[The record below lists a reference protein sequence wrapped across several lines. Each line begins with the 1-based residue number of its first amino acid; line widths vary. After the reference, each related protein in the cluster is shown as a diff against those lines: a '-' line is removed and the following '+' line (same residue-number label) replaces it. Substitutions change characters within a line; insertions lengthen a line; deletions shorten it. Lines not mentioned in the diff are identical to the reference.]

1 MQVRRTF
8 SASRAWRPTAGAGL
22 TQTLGHA
29 EVQRARTASSPS
41 FSTRRPARF
50 SIMAA
55 RKSDETAANHVEPE
69 GTANT
74 NSGTGFARAKAVDDQ
89 HHQQAAVAHGLEEEQ
104 STPLRHHRA
113 EPTLGRVQSP
123 CPQPSGAR
131 KKVRSCG
138 SQAAVA
144 TCPAPCLHMPRNSPH
159 SQLRAPAPAWPNPS
173 LKRSANGRPP
183 SPGRWYSVHF
193 HRPGLG
199 VLPSSPA

>member
-1 MQVRRTF
+1 MP
-8 SASRAWRPTAGAGL
+8 RANIAA
-22 TQTLGHA
+22 TL
-29 EVQRARTASSPS
+29 S
-41 FSTRRPARF
+41 FRTRRLAKFR
-50 SIMAA
+50 SAA
-55 RKSDETAANHVEPE
+55 TRKSEEAAEHHAEPE

-74 NSGTGFARAKAVDDQ
+74 NSGTGFARAKAIAGQ
-89 HHQQAAVAHGLEEEQ
+89 HHQQAAVAHGRGEEQ
-104 STPLRHHRA
+104 STPPRLLCA
-113 EPTLGRVQSP
+113 ETTLGRMQSP
-123 CPQPSGAR
+123 CFQPRGAR